1 MPEEPQFHMT
11 LVTQKRVRRDDPSLG
26 ANVSGA
32 KSLQTEA
39 HHAHS
44 DDAHRHSD
52 SAQHHSDGAR
62 HSDDAHRHSDSAQ
75 HHSDGTR
82 HSDGAHHS
90 DGARRHS
97 TGSSEHRR
105 HYKDYGTV
113 DLGSLTDDRPVRRDP
128 VSAPAAPTRGENQ
141 REFYNRYDAVL
152 SRRYST
158 RNKTKTARIAM
169 IFLLIALVIVASFV
183 LLKGMA
189 EQTADTLPKPQIE
202 TIPVASLDLGG

>member
-52 SAQHHSDGAR
+52 SAQHHSDG
-62 HSDDAHRHSDSAQ
+62 
-75 HHSDGTR
+75 TR

-105 HYKDYGTV
+105 QYKDYGTV